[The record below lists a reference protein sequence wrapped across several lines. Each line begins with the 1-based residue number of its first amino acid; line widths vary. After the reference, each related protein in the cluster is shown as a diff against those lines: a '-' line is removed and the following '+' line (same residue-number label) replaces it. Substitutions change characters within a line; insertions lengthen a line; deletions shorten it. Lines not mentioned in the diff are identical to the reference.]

1 MKLLVF
7 LFILINSLIFTFVVP
22 PFQKPDEDAKF
33 YMTVALAQGQF
44 SCHLNGKGEK
54 VVSIPRKYYELPI
67 LFQTDELKF
76 HADRK
81 LSINLS
87 EVRKQIDNLGYEI
100 VETNKGCL
108 SYFVGF
114 IPNTIGFLL
123 AAPINDPIIQ
133 FYFGRVAGFILFILA
148 FWYALKIIPKPF
160 HLILY
165 LYGTLPMVLHQI
177 TAYNEDVLFL
187 AMTPLVFSF
196 LVKLYSE
203 KIITMKHFL
212 LYQVAIH
219 LLVLAKPIAVP
230 FIFLHLQFPRY
241 LKSRS
246 KNTFLKIGVIFFFL
260 SIFLGLYFYNWR
272 R

>member
-1 MKLLVF
+1 MKSLVF

-33 YMTVALAQGQF
+33 YRTVALSRGQF
-44 SCHLNGKGEK
+44 FCQLNNKREK
-54 VVSIPRKYYELPI
+54 VISIPRKYFELPN
-67 LFQTDELKF
+67 LFQTDEIKF
-76 HADRK
+76 YADRK
-81 LSINLS
+81 LSLNIS
-87 EVRKQIDNLGYEI
+87 DVRKQLDKLDYEG
-100 VETNKGCL
+100 VETSKGCI

-123 AAPINDPIIQ
+123 AVPINDPLVQ
-133 FYFGRVAGFILFILA
+133 FYFGRLAGLVLFILA
-148 FWYALKIIPKPF
+148 FWYALKIISKPF
-160 HLILY
+160 HLVLY
-165 LYGTLPMVLHQI
+165 LYGTLPMVLHQA

-203 KIITMKHFL
+203 KSITMKHFL
-212 LYQVAIH
+212 LYQISIH
-219 LLVLAKPIAVP
+219 LLVLAKPIAIP
-230 FIFLHLQFPRY
+230 FIFLHLLLPRY
-241 LKSRS
+241 MISRS

-260 SIFLGLYFYNWR
+260 SILLGFYFYNWR

>member
-7 LFILINSLIFTFVVP
+7 LFILFNSLIFTFVVP

-33 YMTVALAQGQF
+33 YRTVALSKGQLF
-44 SCHLNGKGEK
+44 CQLNNKGKK
-54 VVSIPRKYYELPI
+54 VISVPRKYYELPN
-67 LFQTDELKF
+67 LFGVDEIKF

-81 LSINLS
+81 LSLNIS
-87 EVRKQIDNLGYEI
+87 DVRKQIDKMGSES
-100 VETNKGCL
+100 VETSEGCY
-108 SYFVGF
+108 SYFIGF

-123 AAPINDPIIQ
+123 AVPINDPIIQ
-133 FYFGRVAGFILFILA
+133 FYFGRIAGLLLFILV
-148 FWYALKIIPKPF
+148 FWYALKIIPMPF

-165 LYGTLPMVLHQI
+165 LYGTLPMVLHQV
-177 TAYNEDVLFL
+177 TAYNNDVLFL

-196 LVKLYSE
+196 LVKIYSE
-203 KIITMKHFL
+203 KIISMKHFL
-212 LYQVAIH
+212 LYQISIH

-230 FIFLHLQFPRY
+230 FIFLHLLLPRY
-241 LKSRS
+241 MVIRS
-246 KNTFLKIGVIFFFL
+246 KNTFLKIGVSFFFL